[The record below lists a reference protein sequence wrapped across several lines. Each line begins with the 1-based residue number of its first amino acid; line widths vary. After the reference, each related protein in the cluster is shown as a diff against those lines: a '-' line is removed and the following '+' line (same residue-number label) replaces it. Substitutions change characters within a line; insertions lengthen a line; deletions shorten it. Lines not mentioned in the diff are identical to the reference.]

1 VRHVEEPK
9 DTVLQIRC
17 SRRVKVAFKQYAA
30 QFKDYEEALVSLLE
44 RAGVYVKRFVVK

>member
-1 VRHVEEPK
+1 VEEPREPK

-30 QFKDYEEALVSLLE
+30 QFRDYEEALISLLE
-44 RAGVYVKRFVVK
+44 RAGVHVRRFEVR